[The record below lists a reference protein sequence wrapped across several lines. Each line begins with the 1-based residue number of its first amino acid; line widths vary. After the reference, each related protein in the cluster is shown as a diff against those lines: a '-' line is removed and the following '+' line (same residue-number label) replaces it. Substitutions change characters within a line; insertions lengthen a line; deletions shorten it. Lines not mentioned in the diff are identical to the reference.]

1 MLLYSLLM
9 FPTIIFNDNNWSN
22 FWRNSFT
29 SNNRKFELSFVIFEI
44 CQPFETLK
52 ESTFESDKG
61 NLFNSLSCLLK
72 LVNCVDDLSWNEK
85 LNPRILL
92 FMVPNLTKQGGSRFT
107 ALVYCWLHFYCFF
120 TIFLPFCRQDH
131 FYWVF
136 KTYEVF
142 IKKPLLMYK
151 DLHILIANKF
161 YLHER
166 FMEAFLT

>member
-1 MLLYSLLM
+1 M

-107 ALVYCWLHFYCFF
+107 ALVYCWLHFYCFLQSF
-120 TIFLPFCRQDH
+120 FLSVGKIIFIEFSKLTKFLLKNRYWCTICTFWSQIS
-131 FYWVF
+131 
-136 KTYEVF
+136 F
-142 IKKPLLMYK
+142 ICTSVLWR
-151 DLHILIANKF
+151 
-161 YLHER
+161 R
-166 FMEAFLT
+166 F